1 MLKKEKGRLSLQKW
15 ELFLLTAMVLA
26 AVFSSFTAFSLRC
39 REIRESTLRLHIL
52 ANSDSEFDQQ
62 VKLSVRDGI
71 LNDTAALFSRCA
83 TRSQLERQAEREL
96 PRIEASAR
104 GTLRR
109 LGVEEPVK
117 AELATMFFDTRVY
130 NDVVMPAGR
139 YRAVR
144 VTLGEGKGKN
154 WWCVL
159 FPPLCV
165 GAATEEIAVTQPV
178 EPPPGLG
185 ESSWRLVSQSGEY
198 EIRFKL
204 LEWLMGK

>member
-1 MLKKEKGRLSLQKW
+1 MKSVLIYAMGLVLCML
-15 ELFLLTAMVLA
+15 LLGVMPVAGEE
-26 AVFSSFTAFSLRC
+26 
-39 REIRESTLRLHIL
+39 EIYDNVIRLHIL
-52 ANSDSEFDQQ
+52 ANSDSEEDQAS
-62 VKLSVRDGI
+62 KLAVRNAI
-71 LNDTAALFSRCA
+71 LSAYRDELTAASVEDA
-83 TRSQLERQAEREL
+83 AER
-96 PRIEASAR
+96 IEM
-104 GTLRR
+104 LM
-109 LGVEEPVK
+109 PK
-117 AELATMFFDTRVY
+117 IKELAEKTLADLGCQANASVTFTDEVYPERVY
-130 NDVVMPAGR
+130 EQLRFPAGT
-139 YRAVR
+139 YHSLR
-144 VTLGEGKGKN
+144 VLIGEGKGKN